1 MKFYNNLKL
10 STRLL
15 IYFLSTIFSMGV
27 IGIIGIYNMY
37 SIDKS
42 VDYLN
47 NITIKSIDSINK
59 IDKNQLNIYK
69 DVQLMANLSSKTNL
83 DELIKE
89 ITDASEESEKQIIIY
104 ETTIDDEDERNIF
117 NEFKGNLKVFNEAVK
132 KYTSLI
138 GNGNEKEAEMQLST
152 MNQARDNMRDELNKL
167 LELNEQWANEIKVE
181 GKETFSNSLKLI
193 IFIIVV
199 LSIFTSLFAF
209 LMQSSIKKSLNKIR
223 GLANRLSTY
232 DLADPIIIESNDE
245 LGEIGINLNKAQEN
259 ISDLIKKIMDNS
271 KNMRSSS
278 EKLAATV
285 EEMTMKFESIN
296 DLTKEVSSGVQENS
310 ATAEEISA
318 AVQEVDSS
326 VNILSNK
333 AMEGSNNAIEIR
345 NRATRIEK
353 ASKIATDNTKEVY
366 IEMEKEVLK
375 DIEKGKVVAD
385 IKVMAETIAGIAEQ
399 TNLLA
404 LNAAIEA
411 ARAGDQGKGFAIVAE
426 EVRKLAE
433 QSSEAVGNVKFTIEK
448 VQEAFKSLSGNSN
461 KLLKFMNDN
470 IVPQFETFVEIGE
483 QYQED
488 GVFVNNMSEE
498 LAAMTEEVLATMNQV
513 SEAVQGMADMAQRS
527 SGNLE
532 GINESVDES
541 TKAMEQIANTAQSQ
555 AEFAQD
561 LNGMIQKFKV

>member
-69 DVQLMANLSSKTNL
+69 DIQLMENSSSKTNL

-89 ITDASEESEKQIIIY
+89 ITDASEESEKQIAIY

-117 NEFKGNLKVFNEAVK
+117 NEFKGNLKVFNESVK
-132 KYTSLI
+132 KYI
-138 GNGNEKEAEMQLST
+138 NFIYNGNKKEAEMQLST
-152 MNQARDNMRDELNKL
+152 MKQARENMRYELNKL

-181 GKETFSNSLKLI
+181 GKETFGNSLNLI

-209 LMQSSIKKSLNKIR
+209 LMQSSIKKSLSKIR
-223 GLANRLSTY
+223 GLANRLSNY
-232 DLADPIIIESNDE
+232 DLSDPIIIESNDE
-245 LGEIGINLNKAQEN
+245 LGEIGNNLNKAQEN
-259 ISDLIKKIMDNS
+259 INGLIKNIMDTS
-271 KNMRSSS
+271 QDMSASS
-278 EKLAATV
+278 EELSATV
-285 EEMTMKFESIN
+285 EEMTAKFESIN
-296 DLTKEVSSGVQENS
+296 SLTSEVNLGVQENS

-345 NRATRIEK
+345 NRATKIEK
-353 ASKIATDNTKEVY
+353 ASKVATENTKEVY
-366 IEMEKEVLK
+366 SEMEKQVLN
-375 DIEKGKVVAD
+375 DIEKGKVVSD

-411 ARAGDQGKGFAIVAE
+411 ARAGEQGKGFAIVAE

-470 IVPQFETFVEIGE
+470 IVPEFETFVEIGE
-483 QYQED
+483 QYQGD
-488 GVFVNNMSEE
+488 GIFVNNMSEE

-513 SEAVQGMADMAQRS
+513 NEAVQGMADMAQKS
-527 SGNLE
+527 SGNLD

-555 AEFAQD
+555 AELAQD
-561 LNGMIQKFKV
+561 LNEMIQKFKV